1 MEPALPYAAMRPFGA
16 AADLELDFGSADRPG
31 LVTALLAQCDAR
43 RDGYWWAQ
51 PVGRRTAALLRL
63 LALTDHRA
71 ALALT
76 SSCADPACGEAFE
89 FELPLSAL
97 PDGAS
102 GDDPMVVRLD
112 AERSAALRRP
122 TGDDL
127 RRWRDA
133 APASR
138 DEAVRTM
145 LSALVVGGEAGVG
158 DEARLAE
165 AMAAMDPLV
174 AFSVSCHCPVCGAPS
189 EVGVDLEA
197 LALKRL
203 EARQRALVL
212 EVHRFASAYGWTEAE
227 VLALPPKRRAR
238 YLALMD
244 DA

>member
-1 MEPALPYAAMRPFGA
+1 MMRPFGA
-16 AADLELDFGSADRPG
+16 AADLDLDFAGANRPG
-31 LVTALLAQCDAR
+31 LVTALLSQGDAR
-43 RDGYWWAQ
+43 RADHWWAQ

-63 LALTDHRA
+63 LALTDRGA
-71 ALALT
+71 TITLT
-76 SSCADPACGEAFE
+76 SSCAEPACGEGFE

-102 GDDPMVVRLD
+102 GDEPMVVQLD
-112 AERSAALRRP
+112 AQRSAALRRP

-145 LSALVVGGEAGVG
+145 LSALVVSGEVRVG
-158 DEARLAE
+158 DEARVAK
-165 AMAAMDPLV
+165 AIADMDPLT
-174 AFSVSCHCPVCGAPS
+174 AFSVACHCPVCGAAA
-189 EVGVDLEA
+189 ELGVDLEA

-203 EARQRALVL
+203 EARQRALLL

-227 VLALPPKRRAR
+227 VLALPPARRAR
-238 YLALMD
+238 YLELMD
-244 DA
+244 SQ